1 MASASKN
8 NIYINFGYKDDLGSP
23 YGNASGSATLTVTV
37 NGSRINWSV
46 TANIGMP
53 NQASGDYGTFPLTG
67 TSSLSV
73 YDYPAGTSQHDHE
86 FGSSQYNFR
95 EVNGVSSHSSNPHDF
110 QGTWS
115 GSYPAPASS
124 GIVSLKVSPP
134 YPLGTGMWGSVIV
147 EVPYSG
153 ATPADPISGSVSATN
168 IYAGSVASVS
178 FNNLRGGTGTISVM
192 GLTRLYRSKDA
203 TFNTWS
209 TTSISVTPSS
219 RGVQDS
225 IPASYK
231 GGKVYYRLSLKDS
244 SGDTATIESPIY
256 SVPENTSPTTP
267 PSISVPSA
275 ISGGTS
281 ITVSW
286 GESSDNENNLEG
298 YILQRSTDGGT
309 SWEQVYQGSAL
320 FTSNTVVAGTE
331 AVMYRVKAYDS
342 LGAESGWKTSA
353 QITVSNNS
361 APNPPVSITVSNIVV
376 AGQNLSVSWG
386 EATDDDGDTVAY
398 ELSRSVDSGATY
410 EIVYSGPNRAFVDT
424 VNRSWKKIKYR
435 VRAFDPYNAYSD
447 YKTSPERTVTTNN
460 IPKILCEQS
469 SSLGTIAD
477 ADIETFGIAYS
488 VSDDDPSDTLT
499 VYEKLDGITKKSFVA
514 SRLTEYT
521 FDFTDGNGDSYWQT
535 TLNGSHTIEI
545 SVTDSKST
553 DTKAFTFIKKQTWC
567 TIMMSNPR
575 QAADPTELIDACIL
589 SYEGS
594 LPTGCNLTI
603 EVTNN
608 ALDDTPVWEDITA
621 KVAAN
626 QVHTFVNDTAASPR
640 GFAFN
645 FRITASRG
653 SVDRAGYFT
662 SVQGAFSTVSSGS

>member
-1 MASASKN
+1 MPTFSKWVN
-8 NIYINFGYKDDLGSP
+8 QGNPNAFLGCPFGYKDDLASN
-23 YGNASGSATLTVTV
+23 YGDAFGYAYLEITT
-37 NGSRINWSV
+37 NGSIINWKVEAWIS
-46 TANIGMP
+46 MP
-53 NQASGDYGTFPLTG
+53 SSASGDYGTFPVTG
-67 TSSLSV
+67 NSQLYIS
-73 YDYPAGTSQHDHE
+73 DYALRTSQFE
-86 FGSSQYNFR
+86 TSRGGSSVASVGPGEDFH
-95 EVNGVSSHSSNPHDF
+95 GVW
-110 QGTWS
+110 T
-115 GSYPAPASS
+115 GSYRAIGSS
-124 GIVSLKVSPP
+124 GIARLRIDPG
-134 YPLGTGMWGSVIV
+134 YPLATQGGWGNTAV
-147 EVPYSG
+147 EVEYSG

-168 IYAGSVASVS
+168 VYAGSVASVS

-203 TFNTWS
+203 SFNTWS
-209 TTSISVTPSS
+209 TTSISVTPTS

-267 PSISVPSA
+267 TSISVPSA
-275 ISGGTS
+275 ISGGTA

-286 GESSDNENNLEG
+286 GASSDNENNLEG
-298 YILQRSTDGGT
+298 YILQRSTNGGT

-320 FTSNTVVAGTE
+320 STSNTVVAGTE
-331 AVMYRVKAYDS
+331 TVMYRVKAYDS

-477 ADIETFGIAYS
+477 EDIQTFGIAYS
-488 VSDDDPSDTLT
+488 VSDDDPNDTLT
-499 VYEKLDGITKKSFVA
+499 VYEKLDGVTKKSFVA

-553 DTKAFTFIKKQTWC
+553 DTKAFTFIKKQTGC
-567 TIMMSNPR
+567 TILLSNPR